1 MNDQVEVGKPLYEI
15 EVDESAAA
23 SAPAATST
31 AATSAPSSSSSN
43 AAVASSSKASG
54 HRKPLIRFIG
64 KRSLQPNHHSP
75 LPPLVSQ
82 TKATTAVSQS
92 NLSTSPSSGWP
103 APKKPQTGVDFF
115 TLKDAAFY
123 GRPKLSAKE
132 IAAIESGGA
141 Y

>member
-1 MNDQVEVGKPLYEI
+1 MGKPLYEI
-15 EVDESAAA
+15 EVDESAEA
-23 SAPAATST
+23 SAPAAAST
-31 AATSAPSSSSSN
+31 VATSAPSSSSSN
-43 AAVASSSKASG
+43 ATAASSSKTAG

-64 KRSLQPNHHSP
+64 KRSLLPNHHSP
-75 LPPLVSQ
+75 LPPLASQ
-82 TKATTAVSQS
+82 TKTAAAATQS
-92 NLSTSPSSGWP
+92 FLTTSPSSGWP

>member
-1 MNDQVEVGKPLYEI
+1 MNGQVEVGKPLYEI

-23 SAPAATST
+23 SAPAAAT

-43 AAVASSSKASG
+43 VAAASSSKASG

-75 LPPLVSQ
+75 LPPLASQ
-82 TKATTAVSQS
+82 TKAATAASQS